1 MMHIDDCLRS
11 VIEFMDRPSESLP
24 LRTYN
29 VAGVSFT
36 PEELA
41 REIRRVVP
49 KFDISYRPDSR
60 QAIADSWPQV
70 FDDSCAQRDW
80 GWGPKYDLQG
90 ICDSMMRDLRPLYHP
105 RGSSQSYEINEM
117 QEEKSAATA
126 VA

>member
-11 VIEFMDRPSESLP
+11 VMEFMDRPSDALP
-24 LRTYN
+24 GRTYN

-36 PEELA
+36 PEEVA
-41 REIRRVVP
+41 EEIRKSVP
-49 KFDISYRPDSR
+49 DFEINYRPDPR

-80 GWGPKYDLQG
+80 GWNPQYDLKG
-90 ICDSMMRDLRPLYHP
+90 MCDYMMRDLRPLYHP
-105 RGSSQSYEINEM
+105 RSFTPTNTHEVEQ
-117 QEEKSAATA
+117 QTAAA